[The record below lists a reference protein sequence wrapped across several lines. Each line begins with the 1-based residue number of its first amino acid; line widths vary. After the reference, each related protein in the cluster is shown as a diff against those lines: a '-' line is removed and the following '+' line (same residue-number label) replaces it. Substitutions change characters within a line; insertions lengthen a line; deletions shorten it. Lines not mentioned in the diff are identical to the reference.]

1 MATIT
6 KLGLQDPNNQQ
17 GASPYGNIT
26 AFRYVLK
33 TNAAGAVVGAD
44 ADDGGFL
51 AHFLQADG
59 KQRAVLVAS
68 SSVIS
73 AHF

>member
-33 TNAAGAVVGAD
+33 TKC
-44 ADDGGFL
+44 
-51 AHFLQADG
+51 H
-59 KQRAVLVAS
+59 RRR
-68 SSVIS
+68 
-73 AHF
+73 HRC